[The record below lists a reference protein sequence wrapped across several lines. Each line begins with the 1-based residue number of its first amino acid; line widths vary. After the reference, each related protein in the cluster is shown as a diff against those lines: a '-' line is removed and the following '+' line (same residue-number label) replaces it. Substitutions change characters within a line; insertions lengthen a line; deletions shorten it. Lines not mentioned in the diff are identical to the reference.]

1 MNWLALLSSIK
12 GFLSKVTPTQVMGIS
27 FAITLGAVSVQL
39 YQVRDELYKEKAKVA
54 ALTAELKSVKD
65 SNEVLT
71 FSSTVDGVLCQQAI
85 EDERK
90 KLTEVNRGVT
100 RIRMLRGP
108 LMDEA
113 IPTEIVKTINETREG
128 QLK

>member
-1 MNWLALLSSIK
+1 MNWLALLSSVK
-12 GFLSKVTPTQVMGIS
+12 GFLSKVTPNEVAI
-27 FAITLGAVSVQL
+27 FALGVTLGLASYQL
-39 YQVRDELYKEKAKVA
+39 YQVRDELYKEKEKVV

-71 FSSTVDGVLCQQAI
+71 FSSTVDGVLCQQAV

-113 IPTEIVKTINETREG
+113 IPTEIVKTLNETREG